1 MVLGLNL
8 MKLLRSIILYN
19 LYNSGLFTD
28 LMRSI
33 MESGSV
39 IMSVATDISNTNDF
53 AQYSKGVFD
62 DCRHSA

>member
-19 LYNSGLFTD
+19 LYNSGLFTGI
-28 LMRSI
+28 MRSI

-39 IMSVATDISNTNDF
+39 IMSVATDIKNTNDF
-53 AQYSKGVFD
+53 AHYSKGVFV
-62 DCRHSA
+62 CRHGA